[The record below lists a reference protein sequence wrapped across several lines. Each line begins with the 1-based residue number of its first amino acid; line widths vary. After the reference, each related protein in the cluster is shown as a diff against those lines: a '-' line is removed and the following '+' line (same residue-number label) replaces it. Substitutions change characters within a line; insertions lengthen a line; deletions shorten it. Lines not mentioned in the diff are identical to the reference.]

1 MPKPLELT
9 STQFK
14 NGGAIPIAYTGEGD
28 DKCPPLH
35 WENLPAGAKSL
46 ALIVEDPDAPD
57 PANPQRTFCH
67 WVLYNLPVNAQNIP
81 DGATL
86 EVLPDGVRLGKND
99 FGRKDYGGPMPPVG
113 THRYFFRLYA
123 LDTVLPDLK
132 EPTRAQLLQAM
143 EGHIVGETE
152 LMGRYEKTH
161 HRKPNGRPH

>member
-9 STQFK
+9 SPKFK
-14 NGGAIPIAYTGEGD
+14 DGTPIPIAYTGEGED
-28 DKCPPLH
+28 RAPPLH

-67 WVLYNLPVNAQNIP
+67 WVLYNLPVNAQSLP

-86 EVLPDGVRLGKND
+86 DVLPEGVKLGRND
-99 FGRKDYGGPMPPVG
+99 FGRQDYGGPMPPIG
-113 THRYFFRLYA
+113 NHRYFFKLYA

-132 EPTRAQLLQAM
+132 QPTRTQLLQAM
-143 EGHIVGETE
+143 EGHIVGETQ
-152 LMGRYEKTH
+152 LMGTYEKTH
-161 HRKPNGRPH
+161 HRRAEHPH